1 MLTVNIKCKLHLNS
15 EKRMIDSFSFNKMLV
30 GNKYYND
37 PITQAMNKVLDN
49 ENDCPLKIM
58 ETYVF

>member
-1 MLTVNIKCKLHLNS
+1 
-15 EKRMIDSFSFNKMLV
+15 MIDSFSFNKMLV

-49 ENDCPLKIM
+49 ENDCSLKIM
-58 ETYVF
+58 EMYVF